1 MFLQFFSSI
10 AMAQEA
16 ASGAATAAKPS
27 ILDSMLPFAAV
38 FFIFYFLII
47 RPQQKKFKKQ
57 QSLISELK
65 RGDEVITSSGILG
78 KIEGITDQYVTLNI
92 ADQVNIRILKTQISQ
107 NIKQQEAKK

>member
-1 MFLQFFSSI
+1 MHFLLFSSI

-16 ASGAATAAKPS
+16 AGGAASKPS
-27 ILDSMLPFAAV
+27 IIDSLLPFAAV

-47 RPQQKKFKKQ
+47 RPQQKKHKNQ
-57 QSLISELK
+57 QSLLKELK

-78 KIEGITDQYVTLNI
+78 KIEGITDQYVTLGV

-107 NIKQQEAKK
+107 NVKQQEAAK